1 VTPPQRWPYAIAFGV
16 RPGGWLR
23 LATYSLKCLN
33 ATEAI
38 GYIECGPL
46 AASVQYVTSPSG
58 PIAEIALTYVQKGSV
73 LYGR

>member
-46 AASVQYVTSPSG
+46 AASNTLLHPLSG
-58 PIAEIALTYVQKGSV
+58 PIAEIALTYVQKGPV

>member
-1 VTPPQRWPYAIAFGV
+1 MRYGAVCRVRCDVTPPQRWPYAIAFGV

-46 AASVQYVTSPSG
+46 AASNTLLHPLAQSPKS
-58 PIAEIALTYVQKGSV
+58 P
-73 LYGR
+73 